1 MTRAS
6 KLAIDKVEELGGSV
20 VCKYYG
26 KLALRYLLHPHK
38 FYDRL
43 IPRNTLPRG
52 HLLAYYLN
60 PAKRGYLAMT
70 EEGRMRM
77 AAAGLSRAYLNK
89 EGRVV
94 LRQIAIEEKE
104 EDEKVKSEIEN

>member
-1 MTRAS
+1 M
-6 KLAIDKVEELGGSV
+6 AIDKVEELGGSV

-26 KLALRYLLHPHK
+26 KLALRYLMNPHK

-43 IPRNTLPRG
+43 KPRNPLPRG

-60 PAKRGYLAMT
+60 ADKRGYLAVT
-70 EEGRMRM
+70 EEGRMRL

-94 LRQIAIEEKE
+94 LRRIAEEEKE
-104 EDEKVKSEIEN
+104 ENQKVKTENSS

>member
-1 MTRAS
+1 M
-6 KLAIDKVEELGGSV
+6 AISKVEELGGSV

-26 KLALRYLLHPHK
+26 KLALRYLLKPHK

-43 IPRNTLPRG
+43 IPRNPIPRG

-60 PAKRGYLAMT
+60 AEKRGYLAVT
-70 EEGRMRM
+70 EEGRTRL
-77 AAAGLSRAYLNK
+77 AQAGLSRAYLNK

-94 LRQIAIEEKE
+94 LRPIVVEEEEKE
-104 EDEKVKSEIEN
+104 KVKTENEN